1 MLKLLVA
8 TTLYPNSQQPRH
20 GVFIETRLHQLQQ
33 TGEVAA
39 SAVIAPVPWF
49 PLTGKRF
56 GQYADYAKV
65 PKHEVWQGVEVFHP
79 RYLVIPKIGMLLTPL
94 FLFLSFWLCARRLQT
109 QGYHFDLIDAHYF
122 YPDGVAAAWLAKCL
136 RLPLVISARGTD
148 LNLIP
153 EYPLPRKMILWAAKK
168 AHAIITVSAALRAR
182 FADIGGDPSQVMVL
196 RNGVDLARFSY
207 QEKPSCQEKPPVSAP
222 FHMLSVGNLTK
233 LKGHDLIIR
242 SLVQLPEAQ
251 LTIIGQGEE
260 ASRLHALVDEL
271 ALNNRVKF
279 VNNVPQAELGKW
291 YAQAD
296 VLVLAS
302 SREGWPNVLLEAMAC
317 GTPVIATRVGGVPEI
332 VSKDSVGIV
341 IDERS
346 SDAIAQAVR
355 QLHMRAL
362 DRQTVR
368 LYAEQFAWPE
378 VADAQVHLYKKVVA
392 EYA

>member
-56 GQYADYAKV
+56 GQYAEYAKV

-94 FLFLSFWLCARRLQT
+94 FLFLSFWLCVRRLQT

-122 YPDGVAAAWLAKCL
+122 YPDGVSAAWLAKCL

-168 AHAIITVSAALRAR
+168 AHAVITVSAALRAR
-182 FADIGGDPSQVMVL
+182 FADIGGDSRQVSVL

-207 QEKPSCQEKPPVSAP
+207 QEKSPDSAP

-242 SLVQLPEAQ
+242 SLVQLPDAQ

-279 VNNVPQAELGKW
+279 VNNVPQAELGRW

-296 VLVLAS
+296 VLILAS

-332 VSKDSVGIV
+332 VSQDHVGIV
-341 IDERS
+341 LDERTP
-346 SDAIAQAVR
+346 DAIAQAVQ
-355 QLHMRAL
+355 QLQIKAL
-362 DRQTVR
+362 DRHAVR
-368 LYAEQFAWPE
+368 AYAEQFGWSE
-378 VADAQVHLYKKVVA
+378 VADAQIHLYKKVVA